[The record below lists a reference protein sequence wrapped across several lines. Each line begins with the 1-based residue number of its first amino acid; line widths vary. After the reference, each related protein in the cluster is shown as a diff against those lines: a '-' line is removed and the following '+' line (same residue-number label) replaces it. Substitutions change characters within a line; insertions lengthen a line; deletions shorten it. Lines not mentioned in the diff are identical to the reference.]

1 MKSEAAK
8 NTFDDEIHP
17 HFRKHAKT
25 LATVDFKRQKLPPIR
40 SRSSTYS
47 CSRPTNSSAVE
58 RVRNFSLSSH
68 GIENKGDSF
77 RVISPITGSP
87 GNTTKYHEANPKFL
101 KKRPAFRKE
110 QQFYPT
116 SVTLEDDNDDFVRP
130 VCNSIGS
137 SNTKGGFRI
146 KVIGYNSVGK
156 SMMIN
161 QMTTSQFIG
170 LQDIKGKRTVPCYI
184 FCRNCFKWRISPYI
198 FNVLFFP

>member
-25 LATVDFKRQKLPPIR
+25 LGTVDFKRQKLPPIR

-47 CSRPTNSSAVE
+47 CSRPTNSSPVE

-87 GNTTKYHEANPKFL
+87 GNATESHEANPKFL
-101 KKRPAFRKE
+101 KKRPAFRRE
-110 QQFYPT
+110 QQFFPI
-116 SVTLEDDNDDFVRP
+116 SVTLKDDDDDFMRP

-137 SNTKGGFRI
+137 CNTKGGFRI
-146 KVIGYNSVGK
+146 KVIGYKSVGK

-170 LQDIKGKRTVPCYI
+170 LQDIKGKRTLLYYT
-184 FCRNCFKWRISPYI
+184 FCRHSFEWHICPYI
-198 FNVLFFP
+198 SNGFFF

>member
-87 GNTTKYHEANPKFL
+87 GNTTKYHEANPKFQ

-116 SVTLEDDNDDFVRP
+116 SVALEDDNDDFVRP
-130 VCNSIGS
+130 VCNIIGS
-137 SNTKGGFRI
+137 CSTKGGFRI

-198 FNVLFFP
+198 FNQLFFP

>member
-25 LATVDFKRQKLPPIR
+25 LGTVDFKRQKLPPIR

-47 CSRPTNSSAVE
+47 CSRPTNSSPVE

-87 GNTTKYHEANPKFL
+87 GNATESHEANPKVL
-101 KKRPAFRKE
+101 KKRPAFRRE
-110 QQFYPT
+110 QQFFPI
-116 SVTLEDDNDDFVRP
+116 SVTLKDDDDDFMRP

-137 SNTKGGFRI
+137 CNTKGGFRI
-146 KVIGYNSVGK
+146 KVIGYKSVGK

-170 LQDIKGKRTVPCYI
+170 LQDIKGKRTLLYYT
-184 FCRNCFKWRISPYI
+184 FCRHSFRHISPYI
-198 FNVLFFP
+198 SNGFFF

>member
-17 HFRKHAKT
+17 HFRKQAKT
-25 LATVDFKRQKLPPIR
+25 LGTVDFKRQKLPPIR

-47 CSRPTNSSAVE
+47 CSRPTNSSPVE

-77 RVISPITGSP
+77 RVISPISGSP
-87 GNTTKYHEANPKFL
+87 GNATESHEANPKVL
-101 KKRPAFRKE
+101 KKRPAFRRE
-110 QQFYPT
+110 QQFFPI
-116 SVTLEDDNDDFVRP
+116 SVTLKDDDDDFMRP

-137 SNTKGGFRI
+137 CNTKGGFRI
-146 KVIGYNSVGK
+146 KVIGYKSVGK

-170 LQDIKGKRTVPCYI
+170 LQDIKGKRTLLCYT
-184 FCRNCFKWRISPYI
+184 FCRHSFEWHISPYI
-198 FNVLFFP
+198 SIGFFF

>member
-25 LATVDFKRQKLPPIR
+25 LGTVDFKRQKLPPIR

-47 CSRPTNSSAVE
+47 CSRPTNSSPVE

-77 RVISPITGSP
+77 RVISPISGSP
-87 GNTTKYHEANPKFL
+87 GNATESHEANPKVL
-101 KKRPAFRKE
+101 KKRPAFRRE
-110 QQFYPT
+110 QQFFPI
-116 SVTLEDDNDDFVRP
+116 SVTLKDDDDDFMRP

-137 SNTKGGFRI
+137 CNTKGGFRI
-146 KVIGYNSVGK
+146 KVIGYKSVGK

-170 LQDIKGKRTVPCYI
+170 LQDIKGKRTLLYYT
-184 FCRNCFKWRISPYI
+184 FCRHSFRHISPYI
-198 FNVLFFP
+198 SNGFFF

>member
-1 MKSEAAK
+1 MG
-8 NTFDDEIHP
+8 
-17 HFRKHAKT
+17 
-25 LATVDFKRQKLPPIR
+25 TVDFKRQKLPPIR

-47 CSRPTNSSAVE
+47 CSRPTNSSPVE

-87 GNTTKYHEANPKFL
+87 GNATESHEANPKFL
-101 KKRPAFRKE
+101 KKRPAFRRE
-110 QQFYPT
+110 QQFFPI
-116 SVTLEDDNDDFVRP
+116 SVTLKDDDDDFMRP

-137 SNTKGGFRI
+137 CNTKGGFRI
-146 KVIGYNSVGK
+146 KVIGYKSVGK

-170 LQDIKGKRTVPCYI
+170 LQDIKGKRTLLYYT
-184 FCRNCFKWRISPYI
+184 FCRHSFRHISPYI
-198 FNVLFFP
+198 SNGFFF

>member
-1 MKSEAAK
+1 MG
-8 NTFDDEIHP
+8 
-17 HFRKHAKT
+17 
-25 LATVDFKRQKLPPIR
+25 TVDFKRQKLPPIR

-47 CSRPTNSSAVE
+47 CSRPTNSSPVE

-87 GNTTKYHEANPKFL
+87 GNATESHEANPKFL
-101 KKRPAFRKE
+101 KKRPAFRRE
-110 QQFYPT
+110 QQFFPI
-116 SVTLEDDNDDFVRP
+116 SVTLKDDDDDFMRP

-137 SNTKGGFRI
+137 CNTKGGFRI
-146 KVIGYNSVGK
+146 KVIGYKSVGK

-170 LQDIKGKRTVPCYI
+170 LQDIKGKRTLLYYT
-184 FCRNCFKWRISPYI
+184 FCRHSFEWHISPYI
-198 FNVLFFP
+198 SNGFFF